1 MKSSEALAEL
11 DFKITE
17 VNLSGVARGD
27 PPQTPINFTSMD
39 LTEVAQGGL
48 ELELHEEEEEEN
60 NYIEVKLTSIL
71 VPPPP
76 LCNSSAMLTSWEASP
91 TRR

>member
-1 MKSSEALAEL
+1 MDLRRA
-11 DFKITE
+11 
-17 VNLSGVARGD
+17 ARGD